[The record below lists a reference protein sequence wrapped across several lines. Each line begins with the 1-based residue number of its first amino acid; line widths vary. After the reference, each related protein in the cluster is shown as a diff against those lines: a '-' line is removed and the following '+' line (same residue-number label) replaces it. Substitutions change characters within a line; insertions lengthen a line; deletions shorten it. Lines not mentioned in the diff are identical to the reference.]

1 MEASKY
7 HFENYL
13 VLFAIL
19 LMPILVL
26 PSFVN
31 AFVTPK
37 LALITIT
44 IAIVLLIKSV
54 RSIAKNSVSF
64 SASHFDLP
72 VFLLALAYL
81 VSSILITPNK
91 MDAYFSP
98 GTATAVISGV
108 LLFLILNQLPRDG
121 KILLKYFLFA
131 SAAISSLVV
140 LFASVGIFKNFGNG
154 IPDYIK
160 STTFNTIGNPLD
172 ALVFLSAIIPLGLS
186 MLLSEKKIAQ
196 KALLGVSL
204 GIIFLGAAISLTNS
218 LPGRDTSPR
227 LPSLET
233 SWFVTIDSLKQ
244 NPVFGVGP
252 GNYLTAFNRFRPISY
267 NATDLWATRFTISRS
282 FLLGTTTEAGLAGLA
297 AILIVAYFIFN
308 LYRSKVKSSKNLLS
322 EENGPL
328 FSLLILG
335 LSLLIFPASPVLLF
349 SFFAL
354 LSLIVR
360 TNTINLG
367 LFKDSAEAPLAARLP
382 VIIASLP
389 VIIAV
394 LFYGFYANK
403 ILSADITYKNALD
416 LIAKND
422 GRGAYDT
429 MQKAI
434 NKNPYVDRYRITYSQ
449 VNLALAN
456 SIAQKDGLTEEDRN
470 TISQLIQQAI
480 REGKV
485 AVALNQTR
493 AGNWENLGSI
503 YRAVMPLAQGAD
515 AFAIQSYSQAV
526 ILDPLNVNTRIALG
540 GIFYAVKAYEDAI
553 DVFKLAVAVKQD
565 HANARYNL
573 AVAYRE
579 NGNLERA
586 IAEMSTVLSL
596 VNRDSEDYNVASK
609 VLEDLKNKRASTLP
623 ESANLTPP
631 SEAKPGLEPPL
642 ELPEDAKP
650 PEPEVKEDNQPKD
663 ETTASPNPTP
673 LP

>member
-1 MEASKY
+1 METNKY

-13 VLFAIL
+13 VLFSIL
-19 LMPILVL
+19 LMPILVF

-44 IAIVLLIKSV
+44 IAIVLFVKSI

-91 MDAYFSP
+91 MEAYFSP
-98 GTATAVISGV
+98 GTATSVISGV
-108 LLFLILNQLPRDG
+108 LLFLILNQLPKDE
-121 KILLKYFLFA
+121 KLLLKYFLFA
-131 SAAISSLVV
+131 SATISSLVV
-140 LFASVGIFKNFGNG
+140 LFASVGFFKNFDNG

-160 STTFNTIGNPLD
+160 STAFNTTGNSLD

-186 MLLSEKKIAQ
+186 ILISERKTAK

-218 LPGRDTSPR
+218 LPGRDTSPM

-244 NPVFGVGP
+244 NPVLGVGP

-267 NATDLWATRFTISRS
+267 NATDLWETRFTVARS
-282 FLLGTTTEAGLAGLA
+282 FLLGTAAETGLVGLA
-297 AILIVAYFIFN
+297 AILIVAYFVFN
-308 LYRSKVKSSKNLLS
+308 LYRFKLKSSKNLLS
-322 EENGPL
+322 EENGTL

-335 LSLLIFPASPVLLF
+335 FSLLIFPASPVLLF
-349 SFFAL
+349 CFFVLLAL
-354 LSLIVR
+354 TVR
-360 TNTINLG
+360 TNTIKLG
-367 LFKDSAEAPLAARLP
+367 IFKDSAEAPFAARLP

-389 VIIAV
+389 VILAV
-394 LFYGFYANK
+394 LFFGYHANQ
-403 ILSADITYKNALD
+403 ILGADLTYKNALE

-429 MQKAI
+429 LQKAI
-434 NKNPYVDRYRITYSQ
+434 NQNPYVDRYRITYAQ

-456 SIAQKDGLTEEDRN
+456 SIAQKEDLTDDDRE
-470 TISQLIQQAI
+470 TVSQLVQQAI
-480 REGKV
+480 REGKI
-485 AVALNQTR
+485 AVTLNTTR

-503 YRAVMPLAQGAD
+503 YRAIMPLAQGAD
-515 AFAIQSYSQAV
+515 AFAIQSYTQAV
-526 ILDPLNVNTRIALG
+526 ALDPLNVNTRIALG
-540 GIFYAVKAYEDAI
+540 GIFYANKAYEDAI

-573 AVAYRE
+573 AIAYRE

-586 IAEMSTVLSL
+586 IAEMSIVLSL
-596 VNRDSEDYNVASK
+596 VKRDSEDYNVASS
-609 VLEDLKNKRASTLP
+609 VLEDLKNKRASGLP

-631 SEAKPGLEPPL
+631 SQAKPSLEPPL
-642 ELPEDAKP
+642 ELPEDTKP
-650 PEPEVKEDNQPKD
+650 PEPKVNGVNQNEQEKSNFP
-663 ETTASPNPTP
+663 TSTP

>member
-1 MEASKY
+1 METNKY

-13 VLFAIL
+13 VLFSIL

-31 AFVTPK
+31 VFVTPK

-44 IAIVLLIKSV
+44 IAIVLFVKSV

-91 MDAYFSP
+91 MEAYFSP
-98 GTATAVISGV
+98 GTATSVVSGV
-108 LLFLILNQLPRDG
+108 LLFLILNQLPKDG
-121 KILLKYFLFA
+121 KFLLKYFLFA
-131 SAAISSLVV
+131 SATISSLIV
-140 LFASVGIFKNFGNG
+140 LLASVGIFKNFGNE

-172 ALVFLSAIIPLGLS
+172 ALVFISAIIPLGLS
-186 MLLSEKKIAQ
+186 ILINERKTAQ

-244 NPVFGVGP
+244 NPVLGVGP

-267 NATDLWATRFTISRS
+267 NATDLWATRFTVSRS

-297 AILIVAYFIFN
+297 AILIIAYFIFK
-308 LYRSKVKSSKNLLS
+308 LYRSKVKFSKNLLS

-335 LSLLIFPASPVLLF
+335 LSLLIFPASPVLLL
-349 SFFAL
+349 SFFVLLAL
-354 LSLIVR
+354 TVQ

-367 LFKDSAEAPLAARLP
+367 LFKDSAEAPFAARLP
-382 VIIASLP
+382 IIIASLP
-389 VIIAV
+389 VILTV
-394 LFYGFYANK
+394 LFFGYHANK
-403 ILSADITYKNALD
+403 ILGADITYKNALD
-416 LIAKND
+416 FISKND

-429 MQKAI
+429 LQKAI
-434 NKNPYVDRYRITYSQ
+434 NKNPYVDRYRITYAQ

-456 SIAQKDGLTEEDRN
+456 SIAQKEGLTDNDRN
-470 TISQLIQQAI
+470 TISQLVQQAI

-515 AFAIQSYSQAV
+515 AFAIQSYTQAV
-526 ILDPLNVNTRIALG
+526 ALDPLNVNTRIALG
-540 GIFYAVKAYEDAI
+540 GVFYASKAYEDAI

-573 AVAYRE
+573 AIAYRE

-596 VNRDSEDYNVASK
+596 VKRDSEDYKVASS
-609 VLEDLKNKRASTLP
+609 VLEDLKNKRASKLP
-623 ESANLTPP
+623 ESTNLTPP

-650 PEPEVKEDNQPKD
+650 PEPEVKEDNQSRD
-663 ETTASPNPTP
+663 EATASPNPTP